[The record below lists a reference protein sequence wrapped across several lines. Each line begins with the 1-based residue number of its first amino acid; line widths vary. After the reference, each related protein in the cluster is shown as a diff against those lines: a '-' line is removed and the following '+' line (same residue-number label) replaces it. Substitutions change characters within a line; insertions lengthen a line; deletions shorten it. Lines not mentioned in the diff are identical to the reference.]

1 MWRPPALLLLILPG
15 CFSIYGPG
23 TVWGTERDSLAVQ
36 CHYDQGWETY
46 NKWWCRGSG
55 WKSCAILVITSG
67 SERAVERGRVSIR
80 DDQRNRVFTV
90 TMKTLRR
97 SDTDTYWCGI
107 ERAGTDLGVQV
118 EVTVYPAEVTVYPE
132 PTTIVTT
139 VPGTAD
145 TASPGATVT
154 AVPRKAETTVPGK
167 RHTAAPGTMDA
178 AVPRQEET
186 AVPGSGNTA
195 VPETMDTASP
205 GKMDTAVPRKVKT
218 AVPGTA
224 DTASPGTRDT
234 AERKRTPTPIVLTSW
249 ASLSRNTSSSQPT
262 ALTSPLAR
270 ILLCN
275 IHFLLPTSLKGL
287 LLVGLLCT
295 VLRVSSAK
303 GASRG
308 K

>member
-1 MWRPPALLLLILPG
+1 MWHPPALLLLILPG

-23 TVWGTERDSLAVQ
+23 AVWGTEWDSLTVQ

-46 NKWWCRGSG
+46 SKWWCRGSG
-55 WKSCAILVITSG
+55 WKSCEILVITTG
-67 SERAVERGRVSIR
+67 SEHTVERDRVSIR
-80 DDQRNRVFTV
+80 DDQKNRVFTI
-90 TMKTLRR
+90 TMKILWR

-107 ERAGTDLGVQV
+107 ERTGTDLGVQV
-118 EVTVYPAEVTVYPE
+118 EVTVYPE
-132 PTTIVTT
+132 PMTIVTT

-145 TASPGATVT
+145 TASPGTTDT
-154 AVPRKAETTVPGK
+154 ALPSKAETTVPGK
-167 RHTAAPGTMDA
+167 RNTAASGT
-178 AVPRQEET
+178 
-186 AVPGSGNTA
+186 
-195 VPETMDTASP
+195 
-205 GKMDTAVPRKVKT
+205 MDTAVPRKAET

-224 DTASPGTRDT
+224 DTASPGTRNT
-234 AERKRTPTPIVLTSW
+234 AERKRTTTPIVLASGV
-249 ASLSRNTSSSQPT
+249 SLSQNTNSSQPT

-303 GASRG
+303 GASSG